1 MNTSIQKSSALVFKL
16 RWNLNADLVVVAVSW
31 LLVVGALYSATFLI
45 GRDVWGGMGYFLLY
59 ALVGA
64 GLFGVG
70 IPLIWTVI
78 IRKRTFADLGITT
91 KNWKQSLVLQL
102 IFSLALYIPAFAQ
115 TKLPPFEQ
123 LLPLIFLSLAIGLFE
138 AIFWRGWVQLRL
150 EEAFGI
156 IPGIILAS
164 ALYAAYHIGYGMP
177 ASEMIFLFFIG
188 LMYAA
193 AFRLTKSIVILYPFF
208 QPLGQLKTLI
218 YDQLTLP
225 LIAALGF
232 GEFLALM
239 VLALWL
245 VWKRQKKAV
254 QKAA

>member
-1 MNTSIQKSSALVFKL
+1 MNVSIRNSSALVFKL
-16 RWNLNADLVVVAVSW
+16 RWNLSADLLVVAISW

-45 GRDVWGGMGYFLLY
+45 GRDLWGGMGYFLLY

-64 GLFGVG
+64 GLFGIG
-70 IPLIWTVI
+70 IPLVWTVV
-78 IRKRTFADLGITT
+78 IRKRSFADLGITT
-91 KNWKQSLVLQL
+91 KNWKRSLILQL
-102 IFSLALYIPAFAQ
+102 IFSLALYIPAFWQ
-115 TKLPPFEQ
+115 SKFLPIEQ

-218 YDQLTLP
+218 NDQLTLP

-232 GEFLALM
+232 GEFLALIF
-239 VLALWL
+239 LALWL
-245 VWKRQKKAV
+245 VWKRQKKAA
-254 QKAA
+254 QAA